1 MTVSAYILIQA
12 DLGRASEIMRAIR
25 QLDGID
31 EAHDVTGPYD
41 VIAKA
46 SAETI
51 DQLGRLVVNE
61 MQTIEGVTRTVTC
74 PVVNL

>member
-1 MTVSAYILIQA
+1 MSVEAYVLIQT
-12 DLGRASEIMRAIR
+12 DVGRAASVTSTIRA
-25 QLDGID
+25 LAGVV

>member
-1 MTVSAYILIQA
+1 MEVLEDHMGRSLYGVVDAVEKETEETNYQFKVQYNDRRISAESY
-12 DLGRASEIMRAIR
+12 
-25 QLDGID
+25 
-31 EAHDVTGPYD
+31 V
-41 VIAKA
+41 
-46 SAETI
+46 AETI

>member
-1 MTVSAYILIQA
+1 MIQT
-12 DLGRASEIMRAIR
+12 DVGRAASVTSTIRA
-25 QLDGID
+25 LAGVV